1 MLELRRKKMKVKEL
15 LKEIDY
21 RLLQGDLDK
30 EVESIAYDSRQ
41 VKEKGLFV
49 CIEGYVSDGHKFIPD
64 AIAKGAGSLL
74 VSKKVENLPSDI
86 TVIQVEDTRKALAS
100 VAAAFYGYPANQI
113 KLIGVTGT
121 NGKTTTAY
129 LIGRILEE
137 YNNKVA
143 VLGTIEN
150 RIGNKVLKTERTTPE
165 SLDLQ
170 ALFSEMLKEE
180 VSHCV
185 MEVSSHALELSRVAG
200 CYFEIGI
207 FTNLSL
213 DHLDFHKTMENYKMA
228 KAKLFKNCKY
238 GIINMDDASAS
249 DIIKASSCEIITFAI
264 EKEADFRAY
273 DIHISSKGIEFTVK
287 IDHEEVRFKL
297 NTIGRFNVYNALGA
311 IVAAYYLNI
320 PKEVIKTALE
330 KMEGVPGRVQ
340 NVSSHSDFNI
350 LVDYAHTPDGL
361 ENVLKTI
368 KEFAKGEI
376 ITVFG
381 CGGDRD
387 KSKRPIMGKIAGEYS
402 SYCIIT
408 SDNPRTEDPEKII
421 DEIEAGIKESNCPY
435 EKIVDRREAIKKAVQ
450 RAKKDDVILIAG
462 KGHENYQILKD
473 KVVHFDD
480 AEEVRA
486 ILQEDYNGSHKN

>member
-320 PKEVIKTALE
+320 PKEVINGFRKD
-330 KMEGVPGRVQ
+330 GRRSWQ
-340 NVSSHSDFNI
+340 
-350 LVDYAHTPDGL
+350 G
-361 ENVLKTI
+361 
-368 KEFAKGEI
+368 
-376 ITVFG
+376 
-381 CGGDRD
+381 
-387 KSKRPIMGKIAGEYS
+387 SKCQQPFR
-402 SYCIIT
+402 
-408 SDNPRTEDPEKII
+408 
-421 DEIEAGIKESNCPY
+421 
-435 EKIVDRREAIKKAVQ
+435 
-450 RAKKDDVILIAG
+450 
-462 KGHENYQILKD
+462 
-473 KVVHFDD
+473 F
-480 AEEVRA
+480 
-486 ILQEDYNGSHKN
+486 